1 MPDDLFKDGNGNRGA
16 KVKYPR
22 DKVAEDIKRIP
33 LMSRGKVRRLSQE
46 LKIPPTTIMRL
57 KKEGV
62 IRSYRSSIKPK
73 LTVENVNWRLDYA
86 WTKVDDECFANTH
99 NTRDSDVLYYDKCYN
114 DIHVDEKWFY
124 LIKEGKRFYLAHD
137 EEEPYI
143 TQQHKGT
150 MPKVMFLCALGRPR
164 YVPELRAMWDG
175 KIGIWPIGYYKPAER
190 SSANRPAGTL
200 EWQSVKVDRVEYR
213 NMMICKVLPAII
225 EKWPTDVYS
234 GRPITIQQDGAK
246 PHFVVKDGVCIDK
259 EWNDALEEYGLED
272 KIMLSDS
279 NTNVNSMIIRRVSL
293 FYQYP
298 LEASHHMVCPCTLDG
313 VCVVCPDTS
322 ELVGQHP
329 PPISISA
336 SENGDCQP

>member
-1 MPDDLFKDGNGNRGA
+1 M
-16 KVKYPR
+16 
-22 DKVAEDIKRIP
+22 
-33 LMSRGKVRRLSQE
+33 
-46 LKIPPTTIMRL
+46 
-57 KKEGV
+57 
-62 IRSYRSSIKPK
+62 
-73 LTVENVNWRLDYA
+73 TVENVNWRLDYA
-86 WTKVDDECFANTH
+86 WTKVDDECFSNSH
-99 NTRDSDVLYYDKCYN
+99 NTRDGDVLYYDKCYN

-175 KIGIWPIGYYKPAER
+175 KIGIWPIGYFKPAER

-259 EWNDALEEYGLED
+259 EWNDALEEYGLQE
-272 KIMLSDS
+272 KINVITQPANSPDV
-279 NTNVNSMIIRRVSL
+279 NVNDLGFFNSL
-293 FYQYP
+293 QSYYWETNPKNANELIAMVDKVFKEYP
-298 LEASHHMVCPCTLDG
+298 TNKLNRIWLSYLMNLNEIMKHNGSNKYKTPHMGKERLERLGLLPLTLP
-313 VCVVCPDTS
+313 VYLP
-322 ELVGQHP
+322 EQN
-329 PPISISA
+329 
-336 SENGDCQP
+336 EE